1 MPGKYTYSLRAEGDV
16 KKIYLD
22 TAREWGMAQADKYE
36 EGLEK
41 SLQLLA
47 DNPGLGRKCDYIKEG
62 YQRHEYERHIIFY
75 RKRES
80 DIFIIRILHDRM
92 DAKRHLQM

>member
-1 MPGKYTYSLRAEGDV
+1 MQGKYTYSLRADRDV

-36 EGLEK
+36 SGLEK
-41 SLQLLA
+41 TVQLLA
-47 DNPGLGRKCDYIKEG
+47 DNPDLGRKCDYIKDG

-75 RKRES
+75 RKRKS

-92 DAKRHLQM
+92 DAKRHL